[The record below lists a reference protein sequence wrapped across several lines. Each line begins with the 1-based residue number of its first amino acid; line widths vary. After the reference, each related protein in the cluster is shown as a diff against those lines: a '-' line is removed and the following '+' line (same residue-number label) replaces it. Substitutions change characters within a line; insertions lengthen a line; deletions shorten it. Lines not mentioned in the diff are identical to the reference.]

1 MLDAPAE
8 RLHVSE
14 VEALYL
20 GTFAFGV
27 IFTIASFALGAFG
40 GGHGVHL
47 HGLDLH
53 GADHGGGGV
62 HGAHISP
69 FSISTISAFLAWFGG
84 AGYLLTRF
92 THLTAL
98 LDLLLAAG
106 FGLTGGGIIFV
117 AIGRYVMPQLTELR
131 QEDFQIQGTV
141 GHLSVTIPAGAV
153 GEIVYSLGGTQQV
166 DSARSLSG
174 EAIERGT
181 EVVVLRRE
189 NGIAFVERWDKFAAG
204 NQLPP
209 GEPGPAQ

>member
-1 MLDAPAE
+1 
-8 RLHVSE
+8 VE
-14 VEALYL
+14 VLYL

-27 IFTIASFALGAFG
+27 IFTLVSFALGAFG
-40 GGHGVHL
+40 SGDGVHL

-53 GADHGGGGV
+53 GADHGAGGGG
-62 HGAHISP
+62 HDAHISP
-69 FSISTISAFLAWFGG
+69 FSISTVSAFLAWFGG

-98 LDLLLAAG
+98 LDLLLAATV
-106 FGLTGGGIIFV
+106 GLVGGGIIFV
-117 AIGRYVMPQLTELR
+117 ALGKYVLPRLTELR
-131 QEDFQIQGTV
+131 QEDFQIPGSV
-141 GHLSVTIPAGAV
+141 GHLSVSIPAGAV
-153 GEIVYSLGGTQQV
+153 GEIVYSVGGAQQV
-166 DSARSLSG
+166 DSARSVSG

-189 NGIAFVERWDKFAAG
+189 KGIAYVERWDQFAAG

>member
-1 MLDAPAE
+1 M
-8 RLHVSE
+8 E
-14 VEALYL
+14 VLYL

-27 IFTIASFALGAFG
+27 LFTIASFALGAFG

-53 GADHGGGGV
+53 GADHGGGGA
-62 HGAHISP
+62 HDTHISP
-69 FSISTISAFLAWFGG
+69 FSVSTISAFLAWFGG

-98 LDLLLAAG
+98 LDLLLAASV
-106 FGLTGGGIIFV
+106 GLVGGGIIFV
-117 AIGRYVMPQLTELR
+117 ILGKYVLPRLTELR
-131 QEDFQIQGTV
+131 QEDFQIEGTV
-141 GHLSVTIPAGAV
+141 GHLSVSIAAGAV
-153 GEIVYSLGGTQQV
+153 GEIVYNVGGAQQV
-166 DSARSLSG
+166 DSARSVSG

-189 NGIAFVERWDKFAAG
+189 KGIAYVERWDKFASG

-209 GEPGPAQ
+209 GEPGSAQ

>member
-1 MLDAPAE
+1 ME
-8 RLHVSE
+8 G
-14 VEALYL
+14 LYL

-53 GADHGGGGV
+53 GAGHGAGAGG
-62 HGAHISP
+62 HDAHISP

-98 LDLLLAAG
+98 FDLLLAASV
-106 FGLTGGGIIFV
+106 GLVGGGIIFV
-117 AIGRYVMPQLTELR
+117 ILGKYVLPRLTELR
-131 QEDFQIQGTV
+131 QEDFQVPGSV
-141 GHLSVTIPAGAV
+141 GHLSVSIPAGAV
-153 GEIVYSLGGTQQV
+153 GEIVYTVGGAQQV
-166 DSARSLSG
+166 DSARSVSG
-174 EAIERGT
+174 EAIERGI

-189 NGIAFVERWDKFAAG
+189 KGIAYVERWDKFASG

>member
-1 MLDAPAE
+1 M
-8 RLHVSE
+8 
-14 VEALYL
+14 EALYL

-40 GGHGVHL
+40 GGHGLHL

-53 GADHGGGGV
+53 GADHGGGGGA
-62 HGAHISP
+62 HGTHISP
-69 FSISTISAFLAWFGG
+69 FSVSTISAFLAWFGG

-92 THLTAL
+92 THLTAM

-106 FGLTGGGIIFV
+106 FGLAGGGIIFV
-117 AIGRYVMPQLTELR
+117 SLSRYVLPRLTELR
-131 QEDFQIQGTV
+131 PEDFQIQGTV

-209 GEPGPAQ
+209 GDLGPAQ

>member
-1 MLDAPAE
+1 ME
-8 RLHVSE
+8 G
-14 VEALYL
+14 LYL

-40 GGHGVHL
+40 GGHGLHL

-53 GADHGGGGV
+53 GADHGSGGGG
-62 HGAHISP
+62 HDAHISP

-84 AGYLLTRF
+84 AGYLLSRF
-92 THLTAL
+92 TRLTAL
-98 LDLLLAAG
+98 LDLLLAAAV
-106 FGLTGGGIIFV
+106 GLVGGGIIFV
-117 AIGRYVMPQLTELR
+117 ILGKYVLPRLTELR

-141 GHLSVTIPAGAV
+141 GHLSVSIGSGAV
-153 GEIVYSLGGTQQV
+153 GEIVYNVGGAQQV
-166 DSARSLSG
+166 DSARSVSG

-189 NGIAFVERWDKFAAG
+189 KGIAYVERWDKFASG

>member
-1 MLDAPAE
+1 ME
-8 RLHVSE
+8 G
-14 VEALYL
+14 LYL

-27 IFTIASFALGAFG
+27 IFTLVSFALGAFG
-40 GGHGVHL
+40 SGDGIHL

-53 GADHGGGGV
+53 GADHGAGGGG
-62 HGAHISP
+62 HDAHISP
-69 FSISTISAFLAWFGG
+69 FSISTVSAFLAWFGG

-92 THLTAL
+92 THLAAL
-98 LDLLLAAG
+98 LDLLLAATV
-106 FGLTGGGIIFV
+106 GLVGGGIIFV
-117 AIGRYVMPQLTELR
+117 ILGKYVLPRLTELR

-141 GHLSVTIPAGAV
+141 GHLSVSIAAGAV
-153 GEIVYSLGGTQQV
+153 GEIVYSVGGAQQV
-166 DSARSLSG
+166 DSARSVSG

-189 NGIAFVERWDKFAAG
+189 KGIAYVERWDKFAAG

>member
-1 MLDAPAE
+1 ME
-8 RLHVSE
+8 G
-14 VEALYL
+14 LYL
-20 GTFAFGV
+20 FTFAFGV
-27 IFTIASFALGAFG
+27 IFSVASFALGAFG

-53 GADHGGGGV
+53 GAGHGGGAGG
-62 HGAHISP
+62 HDAHISP
-69 FSISTISAFLAWFGG
+69 FSVSTISAFLAWFGG

-92 THLTAL
+92 THLTAV

-106 FGLTGGGIIFV
+106 VGLVGGGIIFV
-117 AIGRYVMPQLTELR
+117 AIGRYVLPRLTELR
-131 QEDFQIQGTV
+131 EEDFQVQGSV
-141 GHLSVTIPAGAV
+141 GHLSVSIPAGAV
-153 GEIVYSLGGTQQV
+153 GEIVFWLGGVQQV
-166 DSARSLSG
+166 DGARSVSG

-189 NGIAFVERWDKFAAG
+189 KGIAYVERWDKFASG

>member
-1 MLDAPAE
+1 
-8 RLHVSE
+8 
-14 VEALYL
+14 VEGLYL

-53 GADHGGGGV
+53 GAGHGMGHGGGGGG
-62 HGAHISP
+62 HGAHFSP
-69 FSISTISAFLAWFGG
+69 FSVSTISAFLAWFGG
-84 AGYLLTRF
+84 AGYLLTRY

-98 LDLLLAAG
+98 LDLLLAASV
-106 FGLTGGGIIFV
+106 GLVGGGIIF
-117 AIGRYVMPQLTELR
+117 AILGKYVMPRLTELR

-141 GHLSVTIPAGAV
+141 GHLSVSIAAGAV
-153 GEIVYSLGGTQQV
+153 GEIVYSMGGSQQV
-166 DSARSLSG
+166 DSARSVSG

-189 NGIAFVERWDKFAAG
+189 KGIAYVERWDKFASG

-209 GEPGPAQ
+209 GDPGPAQ

>member
-1 MLDAPAE
+1 
-8 RLHVSE
+8 
-14 VEALYL
+14 VEGLYL
-20 GTFAFGV
+20 FTFAFGV
-27 IFTIASFALGAFG
+27 IFSIASFALGAFG

-53 GADHGGGGV
+53 GAGHGAGAGG
-62 HGAHISP
+62 HDAHISP
-69 FSISTISAFLAWFGG
+69 FSVSTISAFLAWFGG

-92 THLTAL
+92 THLTAV

-106 FGLTGGGIIFV
+106 VGLVGGGIIFV
-117 AIGRYVMPQLTELR
+117 AIGRYVLPRLTELR
-131 QEDFQIQGTV
+131 EEDFQVQGAV
-141 GHLSVTIPAGAV
+141 GHLSVSIPAGAV
-153 GEIVYSLGGTQQV
+153 GEIVFSIGGAQQV
-166 DSARSLSG
+166 DSARSVSG

-189 NGIAFVERWDKFAAG
+189 KGIAYVERWDKFASG